1 MHVDDI
7 SSAIFFIIQK
17 KLSNDKFLKN
27 YLKQTSLINVGSDK
41 EYTIKKIAEIISKI
55 INIETKL
62 KFNKK
67 YPDGTPRKILDNR
80 IIKKLGWKS
89 KVSLEEGL
97 KKTLDW
103 YYKHHRQ

>member
-1 MHVDDI
+1 
-7 SSAIFFIIQK
+7 
-17 KLSNDKFLKN
+17 LSNDKFLKN

-80 IIKKLGWKS
+80 IIKKLGWRP
-89 KVSLEEGL
+89 KVSLKDGL
-97 KKTLDW
+97 EKTISW
-103 YYKHHRQ
+103 YYENQK